1 MITRSVNSAK
11 VFPGVFISAL
21 ECRRV
26 KNVVRPMVR
35 PHLSSPGT
43 KKPGETHPGRHQI
56 PKIKA
61 QFPALAH

>member
-1 MITRSVNSAK
+1 MNSAE

-21 ECRRV
+21 ECRIV

-35 PHLSSPGT
+35 PHLSSLGT

-56 PKIKA
+56 PKVKA
-61 QFPALAH
+61 QLPALVH